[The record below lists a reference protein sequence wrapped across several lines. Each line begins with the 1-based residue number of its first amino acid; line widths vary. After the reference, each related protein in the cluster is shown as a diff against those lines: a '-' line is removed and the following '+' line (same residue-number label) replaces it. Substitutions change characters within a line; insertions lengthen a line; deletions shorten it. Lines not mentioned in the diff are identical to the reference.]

1 VFSLSRKT
9 IATIL
14 AIVMYGVG
22 HIYLGAARR
31 GIAILVIGMGLST
44 ISYPGILM
52 FGYVAGDSIE
62 LSTAMIIGFV
72 LIAAIIVEFGF
83 WVWQIFDAR
92 KVAKTQAI
100 EA

>member
-1 VFSLSRKT
+1 
-9 IATIL
+9 
-14 AIVMYGVG
+14 
-22 HIYLGAARR
+22 
-31 GIAILVIGMGLST
+31 
-44 ISYPGILM
+44 
-52 FGYVAGDSIE
+52 

-92 KVAKTQAI
+92 KVAKMQAI